1 VLQVNMDIVT
11 GAQVNMD
18 IVTGVQVNMDIV
30 SRLQVNEDI
39 VTRLQ
44 VNIFFHQ
51 ALCAIRQIV
60 SSLLFKIP
68 LLILEVIII
77 PNF

>member
-1 VLQVNMDIVT
+1 MDIVT

-39 VTRLQ
+39 VTWLQ
-44 VNIFFHQ
+44 VNIFFPP
-51 ALCAIRQIV
+51 ALCAIRQIENYCWL
-60 SSLLFKIP
+60 SAL
-68 LLILEVIII
+68 
-77 PNF
+77 